1 MDPTFLIMYEHK
13 GGLTPSL
20 FAKNVWELGAV
31 TPQNEAC
38 ILEFSNV
45 QPSILDLRLQREIL
59 HLLAMPSP
67 GPEDL
72 REISTLHSHQQM
84 G

>member
-1 MDPTFLIMYEHK
+1 MF
-13 GGLTPSL
+13 
-20 FAKNVWELGAV
+20 
-31 TPQNEAC
+31 
-38 ILEFSNV
+38 FSNV

-84 G
+84 S